1 VEEVLVEGIGGQ
13 AQLVTPLNFYSTK
26 TIPLR
31 RMVGLEAKVKNVII
45 SLNEG
50 DITDIEVDAI
60 VNAANN
66 QLWMGGGVAGAIK
79 RKGGQEIE
87 DEAVKKGP
95 IPIGEA
101 VATSAGNLKA
111 KYVIHAAGMGTDL
124 RTDEDKIR
132 NATLNSLKRA
142 DELEL
147 ESIAFPS
154 IGTGVGGFPLDRAAQ
169 VMLETAVAFAQKD
182 TSLKNIIFM
191 LYGEDAY
198 HAFKKQLLEM
208 KP

>member
-1 VEEVLVEGIGGQ
+1 MIIPCREMVSMEFRVK
-13 AQLVTPLNFYSTK
+13 K
-26 TIPLR
+26 T
-31 RMVGLEAKVKNVII
+31 II
-45 SLNEG
+45 SLHLG
-50 DITDIEVDAI
+50 DITECTADAI

-66 QLWMGGGVAGAIK
+66 ELWMGGGVAGAIK

-87 DEAVKKGP
+87 AEALKKGP

-101 VATSAGNLKA
+101 VTTTAGLLKA
-111 KYVIHAAGMGTDL
+111 SYVIHAVGMGTDL

-154 IGTGVGGFPLDRAAQ
+154 IGTGVGGFSLDRAARI
-169 VMLETAVAFAQKD
+169 MLEVAVKFAQKD
-182 TSLKNIIFM
+182 TSLKNIIFV
-191 LYGEDAY
+191 LYGDDAY
-198 HAFKKQLLEM
+198 HAFKTQLLDM
-208 KP
+208 KR